1 MSLENET
8 PTILTGELSDRL
20 LWLPQRINEMAEVSY
35 RENAIETS
43 FYIAAYQARRI
54 VRKLRLDQSHAED
67 IEQEILISLIERRQY
82 FDPRRGPWTP
92 FVLMVARQSAQQIA
106 DRLAAEGRMF
116 DSVHDDRFFEDEDSD
131 AFAFHMHL
139 DGACLTES
147 DHLFCFFLALTI
159 RRLPAE
165 LRLVAELA
173 LEADGDLAE
182 AQRVSGLSTSE
193 FYRRLRELRLRLI
206 VLSLAPRR
214 LLSTI

>member
-1 MSLENET
+1 MTLALWEEEEWCEPQISAR
-8 PTILTGELSDRL
+8 ELQVMML
-20 LWLPQRINEMAEVSY
+20 
-35 RENAIETS
+35 
-43 FYIAAYQARRI
+43 AADFQARRI

-67 IEQEILISLIERRQY
+67 IEQEILLILIERRRY
-82 FDPRRGPWTP
+82 FDPRRGPWTA
-92 FVLMVARQSAQQIA
+92 FVLMVARQGAQQVA

-116 DSVHDDRFFEDEDSD
+116 DGDHDDRYFEDEENDTFSLDMHPDD
-131 AFAFHMHL
+131 A
-139 DGACLTES
+139 CQTES
-147 DHLFCFFLALTI
+147 DHLFRFFLGMTI
-159 RRLPAE
+159 RRLPPE

-182 AQRVSGLSTSE
+182 AQRASGLSTSE